1 MPKKEE
7 RERGTDTHGSSLKED
22 MKKRTLPL
30 LPMQISCSKRKMT
43 FLIYLFFASS
53 QASFI
58 STSSFHIVISS
69 PEEEKNYR
77 AQAFMQVSSKRP
89 VWWKETSAAC
99 MIEELQ

>member
-1 MPKKEE
+1 
-7 RERGTDTHGSSLKED
+7 
-22 MKKRTLPL
+22 
-30 LPMQISCSKRKMT
+30 MT

-99 MIEELQ
+99 MIEELQWHRQASGTLSVLLTKLPVVVLGQAGQDGSALLGSFYR